1 LQRVVFAGVTKKN
14 RQLAINQWFRGRDS
28 GSLGNP
34 EIVNEFCDC
43 GLQLPPLA
51 AMLRLHT
58 QKTPWSPTGNTT
70 EQNDLKS
77 NDQDHEIRANK
88 EGKLTIVSISK
99 KKIEN
104 WKPKETRE
112 WQKWKKSTRDRRKA
126 SKRLTASWNLANL
139 GSKQGGSSS
148 PG

>member
-1 LQRVVFAGVTKKN
+1 MGTKKEKTKIS
-14 RQLAINQWFRGRDS
+14 QPSIKEAFRSPR
-28 GSLGNP
+28 
-34 EIVNEFCDC
+34 
-43 GLQLPPLA
+43 
-51 AMLRLHT
+51 R
-58 QKTPWSPTGNTT
+58 TPWSPTGNTT
-70 EQNDLKS
+70 EQNDHES

-112 WQKWKKSTRDRRKA
+112 WQKWKKSTKDRRKA
-126 SKRLTASWNLANL
+126 SKRLTASWNLANP